1 MRVYIKALYIKNKQK
16 YFKSS
21 CTMRISLKLSF
32 SVLIKLRISISFL
45 LNKAKKRN
53 DIFESIISFWLA

>member
-1 MRVYIKALYIKNKQK
+1 
-16 YFKSS
+16 
-21 CTMRISLKLSF
+21 MRISLKLSF